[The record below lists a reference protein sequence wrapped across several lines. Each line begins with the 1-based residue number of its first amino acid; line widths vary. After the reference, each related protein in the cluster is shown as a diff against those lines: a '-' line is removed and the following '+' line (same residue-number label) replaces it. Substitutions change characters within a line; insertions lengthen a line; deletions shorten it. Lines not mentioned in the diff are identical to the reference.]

1 MKLKQAIKSYQNKKG
16 VVRVIDK
23 NGVVVR
29 EHQTDGHSIDFVSAE
44 WAIKCGEMKA
54 PSYYNPEGAANFS

>member
-1 MKLKQAIKSYQNKKG
+1 MDLEKFIKNRQIG
-16 VVRVIDK
+16 EGIIRVIDK

-44 WAIKCGEMKA
+44 WVIKCGEMKA
-54 PSYYNPEGAANFS
+54 PSYYNE

>member
-1 MKLKQAIKSYQNKKG
+1 MDLEKFIKNRQIG
-16 VVRVIDK
+16 EGIIRVIDK

-54 PSYYNPEGAANFS
+54 PSYYNE